1 MIARGERERTGGTV
15 IAPPV
20 IAMAFLR
27 AAPQCIEFDPLRRRC
42 VRLAKSGQ
50 YRKAAIALAELAHR
64 EQDPATWVRLGA
76 MLVRAGRTGPGIDA
90 LKQGQWLHRMRRN
103 QRRAEVVAELIA
115 QVARRAA

>member
-1 MIARGERERTGGTV
+1 
-15 IAPPV
+15 
-20 IAMAFLR
+20 MAAHR
-27 AAPQCIEFDPLRRRC
+27 PATQCIDFDPLRRRC

-76 MLVRAGRTGPGIDA
+76 MLLRAGRIDAGIDA

-103 QRRAEVVAELIA
+103 QKRAEVVAELIA
-115 QVARRAA
+115 NVGRARAA

>member
-1 MIARGERERTGGTV
+1 MSFHRQATT
-15 IAPPV
+15 
-20 IAMAFLR
+20 
-27 AAPQCIEFDPLRRRC
+27 CIDFDPLRRRC

-76 MLVRAGRTGPGIDA
+76 MLLRAGRIEAGVDA

-115 QVARRAA
+115 QVGRARAA

>member
-1 MIARGERERTGGTV
+1 
-15 IAPPV
+15 
-20 IAMAFLR
+20 MAAHR
-27 AAPQCIEFDPLRRRC
+27 PTTPCIDFDPLRRRC

-76 MLVRAGRTGPGIDA
+76 MLVRAGRVDAGIDA

-103 QRRAEVVAELIA
+103 QKRAEVVAELITNVGRA
-115 QVARRAA
+115 RAA